1 MAMAGTGL
9 GALLFVWAIGALLG
23 GTDTPSVHGTAQ
35 HVLLA
40 TTRPSSPP
48 PAGKLP
54 IRGGATSSAR
64 PSATTPPPT
73 TTTTT
78 TVVTTTSP
86 PPPGPCPDGVMKL
99 TVTSAQPSYAV
110 GQRPSLMLHITN
122 GGPVACTRDVSR
134 QYRSILVLSADGTA
148 RLWSSSD
155 CYSVTTNEVHLL
167 QPGQTLSY
175 GVTWAG
181 RTSAPGC
188 PGRRTTVPAGT
199 YQLVGQ
205 LGSLT
210 GPPATITLT

>member
-35 HVLLA
+35 HVPLA

-54 IRGGATSSAR
+54 VRGGATSSAM
-64 PSATTPPPT
+64 SSTTTPAP

-78 TVVTTTSP
+78 TVVPTTSP
-86 PPPGPCPDGVMKL
+86 PPPGPCPDSVIKL

-110 GQRPSLMLHITN
+110 GQRPALTLHVTN

-188 PGRRTTVPAGT
+188 PGRRATVPAGT

-210 GPPATITLT
+210 GPPATLTLT